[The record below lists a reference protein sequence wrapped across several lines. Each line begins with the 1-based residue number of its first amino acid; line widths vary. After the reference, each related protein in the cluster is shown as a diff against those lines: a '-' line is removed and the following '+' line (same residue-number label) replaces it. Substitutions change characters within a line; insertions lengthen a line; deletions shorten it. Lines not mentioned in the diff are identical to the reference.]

1 MKGTSSILL
10 TVTILVVGLL
20 TSAGMAWADR
30 ARAPYDYVKEVANG
44 KYLFVMLATQGHGL
58 DAGAPDDVGI
68 IETDSS
74 LRNRYKESGMYLP
87 GRKEPLWTVS
97 WYSFEVYP
105 SSDGNHLVRLGPW
118 ASSVDQLALAFYFK
132 GSELKRYL
140 IRDLIRDSTQVYPTV
155 SHFFWIESHHFDDTG
170 QVFHLKTVEDKSYSF
185 SMTSGELLKE

>member
-1 MKGTSSILL
+1 MRGRCSILL
-10 TVTILVVGLL
+10 AVTILVVGLL
-20 TSAGMAWADR
+20 ASAGTAWADR
-30 ARAPYDYVKEVANG
+30 ARAPYDYVTEVGNG
-44 KYLFVMLATQGHGL
+44 KYLFVMLATQSHGL

-74 LRNRYKESGMYLP
+74 LRKRYKESGLYLP

-105 SSDGNHLVRLGPW
+105 ASDGDHLVRLGPW

-132 GSELKRYL
+132 GSEIKRYL
-140 IRDLIRDSTQVYPTV
+140 IRDLIKDSARVIPTV
-155 SHFFWIESHHFDDTG
+155 SHFFWMESHHFDNTE
-170 QVFHLKTVEDKSYSF
+170 QVFHLKTVEGKSYSF